1 MEQRVIHRIR
11 FVVAAA
17 AIAVAACSGDTGPQG
32 PAGPAGPQGPAGPA
46 GPQGPSGGQGADP
59 AAAYQTATP
68 IKHVVVI
75 FGENI
80 SFDHYF
86 GTYPTAKN
94 LAGEVAF
101 HARANTPKANNLVTP
116 LDVNNGFNPVSG
128 GPDLL
133 TANPNFTN
141 TAVNGAGAANP
152 FRLSPAQAATNDQ
165 GHNYKPEQQASN
177 NNAMDSF
184 PAFTGTAGAPPQS
197 PPPEAA
203 TKGLVMGYYD
213 GNTVLALWNYAQ
225 NFAMSDN
232 SWTTTFGP
240 STPGAINLI
249 SGQTNG
255 MIQPNKDFTLF
266 STSHAMADGFGGWS
280 MIGDTDPNGDVCSA
294 AADQNLMAG
303 KNIGDLLNARSITW
317 GSFMGGFNL
326 LKTNAN
332 GSSGCGRITNP
343 TVPNFPFSSVDYI
356 PHHAWFQYYASTA
369 NFTHARPSSVQ
380 AIGQSFIGDGGVPE
394 PANHNYDSDDFFESI
409 QAGSLPAVSFVKA
422 PAYQDGHAGYSNP
435 IDEQAFVIQVV
446 NAIQDSK
453 YWATT
458 AIIIAYDDSDGWYDH
473 QAPPI
478 LNPSSLATSGNPGGA
493 VNTTD
498 ALNGPGLCN
507 NGVQQGKT
515 VPTTSLG
522 GASVDGGTPGAVMGR
537 CGYGTRVPLLVVSPW
552 AKSNYIDHTLTDQSS
567 VLRFIEDNWLSGQRI
582 QPGASFDTIAGPIDN
597 MFSFDGGTAHL
608 NAESRKVYATV
619 PRLPAAQPAERAVP
633 RFPDD
638 E

>member
-1 MEQRVIHRIR
+1 MIHRIG
-11 FVVAAA
+11 FIVAAA
-17 AIAVAACSGDTGPQG
+17 AIAVAGCSGDK
-32 PAGPAGPQGPAGPA
+32 GPAGPQGPAGPA
-46 GPQGPSGGQGADP
+46 GPAGPQGPAGPSGGQGADP

-68 IKHVVVI
+68 IKHVVII

-94 LAGEVAF
+94 LTGEVAF
-101 HARANTPKANNLVTP
+101 HAKANTPKANNLVTP
-116 LDVNNGFNPVSG
+116 LDVNNNFQPLSG

-141 TAVNGAGAANP
+141 TTVNGAGAANP
-152 FRLSPAQAATNDQ
+152 FRLNPIQAATNDQ

-177 NNAMDSF
+177 NNLMDSF
-184 PAFTGTAGAPPQS
+184 PAFTGTAGPP
-197 PPPEAA
+197 PPGTQPEAA

-225 NFAMSDN
+225 VFAMNDN

-255 MIQPNKDFTLF
+255 MISPNKDFTMF
-266 STSHAMADGFGGWS
+266 STSHVMAGGFGGWT
-280 MIGDTDPNGDVCSA
+280 MIGDTDPLNDVCSVA
-294 AADQNLMAG
+294 SDQNLMAG
-303 KNIGDLLNARSITW
+303 KNIGDLLNTKNITW

-326 LKTNAN
+326 LKTNPN
-332 GSSGCGRITNP
+332 GSSGCNRITNP
-343 TVPNFPFSSVDYI
+343 TVPNFPFNSVDYI

-369 NFTHARPSSVQ
+369 NPTHARPSSV
-380 AIGQSFIGDGGVPE
+380 ATIGQSFIGDAGTAE

-458 AIIIAYDDSDGWYDH
+458 AVIIAYDDSDGWYDH

-493 VNTTD
+493 TNTTD
-498 ALNGPGLCN
+498 ALNGAGLCN
-507 NGVQQGKT
+507 NGAQQGKT
-515 VPTTSLG
+515 VPTTSLP
-522 GASVDGGTPGAVMGR
+522 GASVDGGTANPVMGR
-537 CGYGTRVPLLVVSPW
+537 CGYGTRVPLMVISPF
-552 AKSNYIDHTLTDQSS
+552 AKANFIDHTLTDQAS
-567 VLRFIEDNWLSGQRI
+567 VLRFIEDNWLGGERI
-582 QPGASFDTIAGPIDN
+582 QAGASFDTIAGPIDN
-597 MFSFDGGTAHL
+597 MFDFGAHVK
-608 NAESRKVYATV
+608 AEDRKFYATV
-619 PRLPAAQPAERAVP
+619 PTIPASPSLERSVP
-633 RFPDD
+633 RFPVD